1 MSSEEKR
8 LKDLVKEMNKKQ
20 QEQDD
25 KITKL
30 EEENYEVLVKYE
42 QMQNAIDKKQAEN
55 SKLT

>member
-1 MSSEEKR
+1 LSSEEKR
-8 LKDLVKEMNKKQ
+8 LKELVKEMNKKQ

>member
-1 MSSEEKR
+1 
-8 LKDLVKEMNKKQ
+8 LVKEMNKKQ

>member
-1 MSSEEKR
+1 LSSEEKR

-42 QMQNAIDKKQAEN
+42 QMQNAIEKKQAEN

>member
-1 MSSEEKR
+1 LSSEEKR

>member
-42 QMQNAIDKKQAEN
+42 QMQNAIEKKQAEN

>member
-8 LKDLVKEMNKKQ
+8 LKELVKEMNKKQ